1 MLCFF
6 CRQIKGRQKENILK
20 LFETVKSQITVKQA
34 TERYGFTPNHS
45 SMICCPF
52 HSDRTPSLKLNDTYF
67 YCFGCHATGDV
78 IDFTARLYGLSN
90 VQAARK
96 LAADFH
102 LTFDNSTSST
112 TKPPISRKTQL
123 EKERHA
129 LRVLEAYLAL
139 LKDWKAHYAPQN
151 PDDPI
156 DDRYADACQMLDY
169 TQYLCDV
176 FTCYKPEQRALA
188 LQELEKEQI
197 IEGLERILE
206 RHRKEGEN
214 DPSACSAET

>member
-1 MLCFF
+1 MICSS
-6 CRQIKGRQKENILK
+6 CRQIKGRQKEKLLK

-34 TERYGFTPNHS
+34 AEHYGFTPNRS

-78 IDFTARLYGLSN
+78 IDFTARIYGLSN
-90 VQAARK
+90 AHAARI

-102 LTFDNSTSST
+102 VTFDNSIST
-112 TKPPISRKTQL
+112 PSNPPISRKTQL

-139 LKDWKAHYAPQN
+139 LKDWKARYAPQH

-156 DDRYADACQMLDY
+156 DDRYSDACQMMDY
-169 TQYLCDV
+169 AQFLCDI
-176 FTCYKPEQRALA
+176 FTFSKF
-188 LQELEKEQI
+188 
-197 IEGLERILE
+197 
-206 RHRKEGEN
+206 
-214 DPSACSAET
+214 